1 MADYLY
7 SSRLTPE
14 AVAGLL
20 GYLSKDV
27 IGEERQGG
35 IVVSLPSDLSS
46 TNLSRL
52 DNLLSRLGFV
62 RST

>member
-14 AVAGLL
+14 AVAVLL
-20 GYLSKDV
+20 GYLAKDV
-27 IGEERQGG
+27 IVEERQGV